1 MKLFSKLFIFDIL
14 VHIVFLFTILYSF
27 FFIVGINEERNNMQK
42 IFKNT
47 SKNTLNYIKKNN
59 KEEFNNFEKIK
70 KELKKQYPNDL
81 DKYLDS
87 LSEQMAVG
95 LKDNN
100 KKFKNIATSIL
111 LFLFITLGVTI
122 YIYLYQLNYKFST
135 LLKVI
140 RNNLLLFIS
149 ICMIEVLFF
158 FLVILKYSP
167 LQNKEFK
174 EIFINSY
181 NKKIDENRN
190 IQNKNLG
197 VNNIVKNLE
206 IQQNYNY

>member
-27 FFIVGINEERNNMQK
+27 FFLVGINEERNNMQK

-87 LSEQMAVG
+87 ISEQMAVG

-197 VNNIVKNLE
+197 VNNIVKNLD